1 MTFRPLLLIVD
12 RTIRRRPT
20 GAASFGRE
28 NNRGTTP
35 ASPGY
40 HSGVCYSNRLPG
52 VLLGILPGN
61 ISTGSRKLSP
71 DISRIALAT
80 RALQMDR
87 PFIVARSMARS
98 VLPHTFFRET
108 HSSNTSATEAI
119 REGERDPLSKQSKG
133 GRYSDHRSGSRRAI
147 DYLAR
152 HCAYWFI
159 CLIHYRHMIVSR
171 RTPMGRTL
179 FAPTLHK
186 DIVYSNVISPRV

>member
-1 MTFRPLLLIVD
+1 MCPGINILDHYSPLSLRELKVVSNCAYTCMTFRPLLLIVD

-40 HSGVCYSNRLPG
+40 HSGVCSSNRLPG

-98 VLPHTFFRET
+98 VLPHT
-108 HSSNTSATEAI
+108 HSFERLTLATLRQPRRFE
-119 REGERDPLSKQSKG
+119 RERDPLSKQSKG

-152 HCAYWFI
+152 HCAY
-159 CLIHYRHMIVSR
+159 
-171 RTPMGRTL
+171 
-179 FAPTLHK
+179 
-186 DIVYSNVISPRV
+186 